1 MVLTKAT
8 VITWATIQDQDGVAA
23 LNEDR
28 MDFIAN
34 AVASNKT
41 DGMYDLVSD
50 LVTKRNWLDQSAADE
65 YKQFILTETTNLGIT
80 IPNVEIIDNV

>member
-1 MVLTKAT
+1 MVLTKTT

-65 YKQFILTETTNLGIT
+65 YKQFILAETTTLGIT
-80 IPNVEIIDNV
+80 IPNIEIIDNV

>member
-8 VITWATIQDQDGVAA
+8 VITWATPDDQDGVAS

-41 DGMYDLVSD
+41 DGMYDLISD
-50 LVTKRNWLDQSAADE
+50 VITKRYWLDQSAADE
-65 YKQFILTETTNLGIT
+65 YKQFILTETATLGIT
-80 IPNVEIIDNV
+80 IPKVEIIDNV

>member
-50 LVTKRNWLDQSAADE
+50 VVTKRYWVDQSAADE

>member
-8 VITWATIQDQDGVAA
+8 VITWATLQDQDGVAA

-41 DGMYDLVSD
+41 DGMYDLISD
-50 LVTKRNWLDQSAADE
+50 VVTKRYWLDQSAADE
-65 YKQFILTETTNLGIT
+65 YKQFILTETTTLGIT

>member
-1 MVLTKAT
+1 MVLTKTT
-8 VITWATIQDQDGVAA
+8 VITWATIQDQDGVVA

-28 MDFIAN
+28 MDFIAT

-65 YKQFILTETTNLGIT
+65 YKQFILTETTTLGIT
-80 IPNVEIIDNV
+80 TPNIEIIDNV